1 MVRMQLEREL
11 AAHDLVAQETGG
23 ARLFQ
28 RFFET
33 GVLGPDFAVDIVIA
47 DGDAHRISA
56 NGHAFDQRMGIVT
69 NDVAVLESA
78 RFAFICIADE
88 VFLARELAR
97 HEAPLQAGR
106 KTRAATAAQ
115 GRSLE
120 VGDDLFR
127 RDFLFQDTPQAL

>member
-1 MVRMQLEREL
+1 M
-11 AAHDLVAQETGG
+11 
-23 ARLFQ
+23 
-28 RFFET
+28 
-33 GVLGPDFAVDIVIA
+33 DIVVA

-56 NGHAFDQRMGIVT
+56 NGHAFDQGMGIVT

-106 KTRAATAAQ
+106 ETRAATAAQ
-115 GRSLE
+115 GRRLE

-127 RDFLFQDTPQAL
+127 RDFLFQDTPQGAVAAAVHIILQMPVLAIQILQDQWIDMAVVE